1 MYHFLRNQLEGTASP
16 LFVYRYFMDIAQK
29 IEELAQLHLA
39 SPSLFIVGVS
49 ISKHKPMKITIALD
63 GDAGASID
71 DCANL
76 SRQLS
81 DELEKENFIDEAYT
95 LEVGTPGVD
104 LPLKLKRQYK
114 KNIGRE
120 VKVQLTDK
128 SIVRGKLVVADEE
141 KIEVQEPAEKKKELK
156 TSEIPF
162 SEIEKTIVIVSFK

>member
-1 MYHFLRNQLEGTASP
+1 MHHFLRNQLEGTASP

-29 IEELAQLHLA
+29 IEDLAALHLA
-39 SPSLFIVGVS
+39 SPSLFIVSVS
-49 ISKHKPMKITIALD
+49 VSKHKPMKITIALD

-120 VKVQLTDK
+120 VKVHLTDK
-128 SIVRGKLVVADEE
+128 SIVRGKLVLVDED
-141 KIEVQEPAEKKKELK
+141 KIGLQEPAEKKKELK
-156 TSEIPF
+156 NSEIPF
-162 SEIEKTIVIVSFK
+162 TEIEKAIVIVSFK